1 MSPQAQKRILTA
13 TNDPTLFKL
22 LNLLFTSEGHQVAQ
36 ATSAAETYEKSAA
49 LKPHMVV
56 IDDSLPN
63 TNSADL
69 CRRLR
74 QRTAA
79 RDQAILVI
87 SSKTD
92 FDDKIAALEAGA
104 DEYLTKPFDS
114 KELAYRVKNLLAHV
128 EASAGARVEPERHGR
143 VIAFF
148 GTKGGVG
155 KTTLAVNAAVA
166 LNQKSGG
173 RVLIFDADFFFGD
186 VGVHLNM
193 PPTRSFSDLIEH
205 IDRLDPELVEQ
216 VVLPHAS
223 GIRVLLSPFRP
234 EKAELITPEHVK
246 QLLTY
251 LADQYDYIVV
261 DCHAAYDERT
271 LSILDRADE
280 IMLVVTPEVGPIKN
294 TSVFLD
300 IAEKLGLALDKIHI
314 ILNRSN
320 SDVGIAVQEIERSF
334 KHRVQFSIVSGGR
347 PVVLSVNHGQP
358 LGIVKPDH
366 PVYQEI
372 SRLADWIIKNSTKN

>member
-1 MSPQAQKRILTA
+1 MSPLVQKRILTA

-36 ATSAAETYEKSAA
+36 AISAAETLDKSAA

-63 TNSADL
+63 ANSTDL

-74 QRTAA
+74 QRIAA

-128 EASAGARVEPERHGR
+128 EASADARVEPKRHGR

-155 KTTLAVNAAVA
+155 KTTLAVNTAVA

-205 IDRLDPELVEQ
+205 IDRLDSELVEQ

-246 QLLTY
+246 QLLAY
-251 LADQYDYIVV
+251 LADQYDYVVV

-300 IAEKLGLALDKIHI
+300 IAEKLGLSLDKIHI

-372 SRLADWIIKNSTKN
+372 SRLADWIIKNSAKN